1 MIKYTLRRVLL
12 VIPVMLIL
20 SFLVFSMFNF
30 LPSNAA
36 VIAAGEHAI
45 PEVIEYYRDLM
56 GLNYSFFERYFRWL
70 SNFIFN
76 QHLGYSLMGRFP
88 IFPVVLMALSTSFRI
103 VFIAM
108 PISLII
114 GIPVGIV
121 SAVKQYSFFDRVGM
135 VLTVIMASMPSFWQA
150 MLLNLLIIHLV
161 RNGFLSIEIFI
172 GGNNPFFL
180 VLSAV
185 ILGLSF
191 TAIIARMTRSSILE
205 EIYQDYIRTP
215 RAFGQTERVVI
226 LKHALKNALI
236 PIITT
241 MGLNFGLLLVGSIY
255 FEIVFRLNGTG
266 LLLLSAIRSRDYP
279 ILMGIIMMYGLIFSI
294 LNLIIDLLYAYIDPR
309 IRTQYK

>member
-1 MIKYTLRRVLL
+1 
-12 VIPVMLIL
+12 
-20 SFLVFSMFNF
+20 
-30 LPSNAA
+30 
-36 VIAAGEHAI
+36 
-45 PEVIEYYRDLM
+45 
-56 GLNYSFFERYFRWL
+56 
-70 SNFIFN
+70 
-76 QHLGYSLMGRFP
+76 
-88 IFPVVLMALSTSFRI
+88 
-103 VFIAM
+103 
-108 PISLII
+108 
-114 GIPVGIV
+114 
-121 SAVKQYSFFDRVGM
+121 
-135 VLTVIMASMPSFWQA
+135 MPSFWQA